1 MSTQTLNRF
10 CNASMPNKRPFQVW
24 SIDCKLCAN
33 QASLAIGGFS
43 KGSSTTC
50 STSIGSSP
58 NTQIKN

>member
-33 QASLAIGGFS
+33 QASLAIDRFL
-43 KGSSTTC
+43 KRRYTC
-50 STSIGSSP
+50 FAASIVSSP